1 MYSFIFITHGNM
13 GKEILETAQ
22 KIMEEDVAENCSIF
36 SLDFSMA
43 RKLDDIKAEIKER
56 LDGYLKN
63 KRKVIIF
70 VDLFGGSPSNVAYTI
85 AKHKD
90 VDVISGI
97 NLPMIMYSIEHME
110 SSKELEEMVEGI
122 MKSGSQNITSA
133 KKLLN
138 RKVEK

>member
-1 MYSFIFITHGNM
+1 M
-13 GKEILETAQ
+13 
-22 KIMEEDVAENCSIF
+22 
-36 SLDFSMA
+36 
-43 RKLDDIKAEIKER
+43 
-56 LDGYLKN
+56 
-63 KRKVIIF
+63 
-70 VDLFGGSPSNVAYTI
+70 
-85 AKHKD
+85 
-90 VDVISGI
+90 DVISGI